1 MITMEK
7 SFIHPVPYAN
17 SEVEVLQFLE
27 DVDVNSSYVN
37 VLKESSLL
45 TDELLSD
52 CLDVSVKTFRTYK
65 NTQQTISF
73 SLKEHIVMLI
83 SLFQHGNVVFGS
95 SQSFEN
101 WLFKENLLLFNK
113 KPSHFLKSVSGIR
126 LIDDRLTGMEYGDNV

>member
-1 MITMEK
+1 M
-7 SFIHPVPYAN
+7 
-17 SEVEVLQFLE
+17 
-27 DVDVNSSYVN
+27 NSSYVN